1 MIVSR
6 LMIELFSKPM
16 YMIRGLT
23 HALLFLSLFWQASD
37 LCSQGK
43 NTYASRDAFYD
54 SLEAR
59 AQALSKRLAE
69 VSGTAPIPFERP
81 APTILSTMK
90 PSGVQQ
96 TQSTFD
102 ALPGPNL
109 KPVTAGPVDNT
120 LYRADGTPVVVI
132 PREQAS
138 APPEKISPE
147 KFLEGA
153 RGRYFL
159 QPFVGL
165 ALIGSEVNYSKTLLG
180 DSSNEVDVE
189 TAVGSTVGLAYGR
202 RWNNLE
208 GELHFSYSH
217 LGYKSITISE
227 PVPGGPFDTDGNLEV
242 FQIGARIG
250 YGIPFGE
257 SGWIRAAGGFGYG
270 KRKDYVSFTDPDLS
284 NIDGFP
290 LYENNSVF
298 TYDLLLS
305 LGYEMAMGLDAF
317 LAYRLLGTS
326 DNGDFG
332 SVAMHLFELGLGA
345 NF

>member
-1 MIVSR
+1 MVVSR

-16 YMIRGLT
+16 YMIRCLT
-23 HALLFLSLFWQASD
+23 HTLLFPSLFLVAAE
-37 LCSQGK
+37 LRSQGE

-69 VSGTAPIPFERP
+69 ISGTDPIPFERP
-81 APTILSTMK
+81 APTILSTIK

-96 TQSTFD
+96 AQSTFD
-102 ALPGPNL
+102 ALPGPKL
-109 KPVTAGPVDNT
+109 KPVPADPVDNT

-132 PREQAS
+132 PKEQPS
-138 APPEKISPE
+138 APPEKVSPE

-165 ALIGSEVNYSKTLLG
+165 ALIGSEVNFSKLP
-180 DSSNEVDVE
+180 SNDYEDPFIADLE
-189 TAVGSTVGLAYGR
+189 TKIGTTVGLAYGR
-202 RWNNLE
+202 RWKNLE
-208 GELHFSYSH
+208 GELHFSYST
-217 LGYKSITISE
+217 LGYKTITVSE
-227 PVPGGPFDTDGNLEV
+227 PSPMAPLDAEGDLEV
-242 FQIGARIG
+242 FQIGARVG
-250 YGIPFGE
+250 YGVPFGE

-270 KRKDYVSFTDPDLS
+270 KRKDHVSFTVSETLDLS
-284 NIDGFP
+284 F
-290 LYENNSVF
+290 YEPNSVF
-298 TYDLLLS
+298 TYDFLLS

-317 LAYRLLGTS
+317 VAYRLLGTS

>member
-1 MIVSR
+1 
-6 LMIELFSKPM
+6 M
-16 YMIRGLT
+16 YMIRPLT
-23 HALLFLSLFWQASD
+23 HTLLFLSLFLLEAG
-37 LCSQGK
+37 LYAQGQ

-69 VSGTAPIPFERP
+69 ISGTEPIPFERP
-81 APTILSTMK
+81 APTILSTIK
-90 PSGVQQ
+90 PTGAQQ

-102 ALPGPNL
+102 ALPGP
-109 KPVTAGPVDNT
+109 KSVPSQQQPVPSVPVDNT
-120 LYRADGTPVVVI
+120 LYRADGTPVVVV
-132 PREQAS
+132 PQKVQPS
-138 APPEKISPE
+138 APPEKKSPK
-147 KFLEGA
+147 KFLEDA

-165 ALIGSEVNYSKTLLG
+165 ALVGSEVNYSKTFLSG
-180 DSSNEVDVE
+180 ATTAADVE
-189 TAVGSTVGLAYGR
+189 TKIGTSVGVAYGR

-217 LGYKSITISE
+217 LGYKSITTSS
-227 PVPGGPFDTDGNLEV
+227 PAVLGPFDTDGSLEV
-242 FQIGARIG
+242 FQIGARVG
-250 YGIPFGE
+250 YGVPFGE

-270 KRKDYVSFTDPDLS
+270 KRKDYVSITEAGLGIPD
-284 NIDGFP
+284 F
-290 LYENNSVF
+290 YENNSVF

-305 LGYEMAMGLDAF
+305 LGYEMALGLDAF

-332 SVAMHLFELGLGA
+332 SVAMHLFEVGLGA

>member
-6 LMIELFSKPM
+6 LKIELFSKPM

-37 LCSQGK
+37 LRSQGK

-102 ALPGPNL
+102 ALPGPKL
-109 KPVTAGPVDNT
+109 KPVTGGPVDNT

-147 KFLEGA
+147 KFLEDA

-165 ALIGSEVNYSKTLLG
+165 ALVGSEVNFSPMKLG
-180 DSSNEVDVE
+180 KPEFVADIETEVG
-189 TAVGSTVGLAYGR
+189 TTVGLAYGR
-202 RWNNLE
+202 RWSNLE
-208 GELHFSYSH
+208 GEIHFSYST
-217 LGYKSITISE
+217 LGYKSITASS
-227 PVPGGPFDTDGNLEV
+227 GGGFGPLSTDGDLEV
-242 FQIGARIG
+242 FQIGVRVG
-250 YGIPFGE
+250 YGVPFGE

-270 KRKDYVSFTDPDLS
+270 KRKDSVSFTPS
-284 NIDGFP
+284 KTVGEKSF
-290 LYENNSVF
+290 YENTSVF
-298 TYDLLLS
+298 TYDILLS

>member
-1 MIVSR
+1 
-6 LMIELFSKPM
+6 MIELFCKPM
-16 YMIRGLT
+16 YMIRCLT
-23 HALLFLSLFWQASD
+23 HALLFPSLF
-37 LCSQGK
+37 LVTEELRSQGE
-43 NTYASRDAFYD
+43 NTYVSRDAFYD

-69 VSGTAPIPFERP
+69 ISGTDPIPFERP
-81 APTILSTMK
+81 APTILSTIK

-96 TQSTFD
+96 AQSTFD
-102 ALPGPNL
+102 ALPGPKL
-109 KPVTAGPVDNT
+109 KPVTAAPVDNT

-132 PREQAS
+132 KEQPS
-138 APPEKISPE
+138 APPEKVRSG
-147 KFLEGA
+147 KNLEDA

-165 ALIGSEVNYSKTLLG
+165 ALIGSEVNYSETLLG
-180 DSSNEVDVE
+180 GTSNEVDVE
-189 TAVGSTVGLAYGR
+189 TSVGTTVGLAYGR
-202 RWNNLE
+202 RWKNLE

-217 LGYKSITISE
+217 LGYKSITTTS
-227 PVPGGPFDTDGNLEV
+227 PAVLGPFDTDGDLEV
-242 FQIGARIG
+242 FQIGARVG
-250 YGIPFGE
+250 YGVPFGE

-270 KRKDYVSFTDPDLS
+270 KRKDYITITEPGITIPD
-284 NIDGFP
+284 F
-290 LYENNSVF
+290 YENNSVF

-317 LAYRLLGTS
+317 VAYRLLGAS